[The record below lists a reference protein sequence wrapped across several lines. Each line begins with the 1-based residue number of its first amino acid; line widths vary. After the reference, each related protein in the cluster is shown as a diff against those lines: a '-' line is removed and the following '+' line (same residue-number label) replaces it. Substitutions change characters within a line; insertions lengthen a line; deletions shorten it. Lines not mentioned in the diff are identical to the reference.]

1 MSSQITPI
9 DVETKILK
17 EIDND
22 ITLYEDT
29 KGIFKRVLQYN
40 PVSKVY
46 IVIRFDTVK
55 QNNAVLCLTTK
66 PTVAVKVYN
75 DAF

>member
-1 MSSQITPI
+1 MSSQITII
-9 DVETKILK
+9 DIETKLLK

-22 ITLYEDT
+22 ITLFEDT

-46 IVIRFDTVK
+46 IVIRYDTVK
-55 QNNAVLCLTTK
+55 QENEVICLTRK
-66 PTVAVKVYN
+66 PTVASKIYN
-75 DAF
+75 DAL